1 MTLDGAGSEGGTGVA
16 FSEVDSMGAET
27 MNIREPDPEIS
38 LVMPCYNEERCI
50 DQTAPELT
58 RAFSSAGVALE
69 LVLVDNGSTDG
80 TGRVIDELVARG
92 LPIRKVTVEQNRG
105 YGDGILRG
113 LDACRAPVV
122 GYLCADGQ
130 VAAEDVLRT
139 FRLIQG
145 REDRVLAKVRRR
157 FREDSVKR
165 KVVSIIYNGLMQ
177 ASFGWLGAIDI
188 NASPKILSQRNY
200 RAMDLRSRDWFLDP
214 EIILKAKAM
223 GLRVIE
229 IDVEGRPRRSGT
241 SHVRKST
248 MLEFLKNIWRY
259 RTHGELREWRRHRQE
274 RAVPPDRE
282 ASTAPP
288 ADRAAAGSAVAPA
301 PLLERIRVVE
311 QRRFQDGRG
320 YVHKILTASQCG
332 GRPPGGEVYV
342 TAARPGQVKGNHFHR
357 FMGEWFAVVEGRGSL
372 ELEDPD
378 TGERESLELEAN
390 HPRTVFVP
398 PGIAHAV
405 VNRGDLDLVCVA
417 WAEREHDPED
427 VFPWAVVPS
436 SPAEARS
443 EVE

>member
-1 MTLDGAGSEGGTGVA
+1 
-16 FSEVDSMGAET
+16 
-27 MNIREPDPEIS
+27 MNPPRPDPQVS

-58 RAFSSAGVALE
+58 RVFSSAGVALE
-69 LVLVDNGSTDG
+69 LVLVDNGSTDD
-80 TGRVIDELVARG
+80 TARVIDGLVASG

-113 LDACRAPVV
+113 LEVCRAPIV

-139 FRLIQG
+139 FRLIEG
-145 REDRVLAKVRRR
+145 RQDRVLAKVRRR

-188 NASPKILSQRNY
+188 NASPKILSRRNF
-200 RAMDLRSRDWFLDP
+200 RAMDLQSRDWFLDP

-229 IDVEGRPRRSGT
+229 IDVEGRPRRSGI

-259 RTHGELREWRRHRQE
+259 RTQGGLREWRRRWQ
-274 RAVPPDRE
+274 
-282 ASTAPP
+282 P
-288 ADRAAAGSAVAPA
+288 ADLSTGAASIHPANATDRAEARAAVAPG
-301 PLLERIRVVE
+301 PLLERIRIVE
-311 QRRFQDGRG
+311 QRRVRDGRG
-320 YVHKILTASQCG
+320 YLHKILTASQCG
-332 GRPPGGEVYV
+332 GHPPGGEVYV
-342 TAARPGQVKGNHFHR
+342 TAARPGQAKGNHFHR
-357 FMGEWFAVVEGRGSL
+357 LMGEWFAVVEGRGTL
-372 ELEDPD
+372 ELQDPV
-378 TGERESLELEAN
+378 TGERESLALEAD

-405 VNRGDLDLVCVA
+405 VNQGDFDLVCVA
-417 WAEREHDPED
+417 WAERDHDPED
-427 VFPWAVVPS
+427 VFPWTVVPS
-436 SPAEARS
+436 SPAEAES
-443 EVE
+443 EPA

>member
-1 MTLDGAGSEGGTGVA
+1 MRA
-16 FSEVDSMGAET
+16 EVMYPPRS
-27 MNIREPDPEIS
+27 DPQVS

-58 RAFSSAGVALE
+58 RVFSSAGVALE
-69 LVLVDNGSTDG
+69 LVLVDNGSTDD
-80 TGRVIDELVARG
+80 TARIIDGLVASG

-113 LDACRAPVV
+113 LEVCRAPIV

-139 FRLIQG
+139 FRLIEG
-145 REDRVLAKVRRR
+145 RQDRVLAKVRRR

-188 NASPKILSQRNY
+188 NASPKILSRRNF
-200 RAMDLRSRDWFLDP
+200 RAMDLQSRDWFLDP

-229 IDVEGRPRRSGT
+229 IDVEGRPRRSGI

-259 RTHGELREWRRHRQE
+259 RTQGGLREWRRRLQ
-274 RAVPPDRE
+274 
-282 ASTAPP
+282 P
-288 ADRAAAGSAVAPA
+288 ADLSAGAAPIHPANVTDRAEARAAVAPG
-301 PLLERIRVVE
+301 PLLERIRIVE
-311 QRRFQDGRG
+311 QRRVRDGRG
-320 YVHKILTASQCG
+320 YLHKILSASQCG
-332 GRPPGGEVYV
+332 GHPPGGEVYV
-342 TAARPGQVKGNHFHR
+342 TAARPGQAKGNHFHR
-357 FMGEWFAVVEGRGSL
+357 LMGEWFAVVEGRGTL
-372 ELEDPD
+372 ELQDPA
-378 TGERESLELEAN
+378 TGERESLELEAD

-405 VNRGDLDLVCVA
+405 VNQGDLDLVCVA

-427 VFPWAVVPS
+427 VFPWTVVPS
-436 SPAEARS
+436 SPAETES
-443 EVE
+443 EPA